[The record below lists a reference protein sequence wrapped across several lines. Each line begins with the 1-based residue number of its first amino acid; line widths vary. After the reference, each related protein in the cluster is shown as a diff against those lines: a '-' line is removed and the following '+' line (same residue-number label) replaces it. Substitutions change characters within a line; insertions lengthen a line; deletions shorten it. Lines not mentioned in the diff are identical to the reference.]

1 MTYLPTEEDLALLKS
16 RSKRLY
22 CRIELLNKDYQI
34 IDTIEGLAL
43 SGSNSID
50 ADSDTRR
57 TFNLDIFPKSGF
69 SISQFSTEEWTSKM
83 LRLQI
88 GMKAPTSMPLVG
100 ADAVRIPEEEIDAK
114 IKNSAI
120 YKEKDTELRQAKW
133 RYKVGGYEQY
143 GNIENINRKRII
155 WTDENKEKYASF
167 VKEQGDVGTY
177 STVVASSD
185 GYTTNGKT
193 YEIAYTPLLIGGGD
207 VVIPLL
213 NADIRSY
220 IEVIFNAACDAVQ
233 RDGSTLQSKILELD
247 SFGVDCMI
255 YVKTVRVKNMIAAV
269 EGGIAAGRILSA
281 ADVAAIAGCTKEE
294 LDKYFHE
301 IS

>member
-155 WTDENKEKYASF
+155 WTDENKEKYAC
-167 VKEQGDVGTY
+167 
-177 STVVASSD
+177 A
-185 GYTTNGKT
+185 
-193 YEIAYTPLLIGGGD
+193 
-207 VVIPLL
+207 
-213 NADIRSY
+213 
-220 IEVIFNAACDAVQ
+220 
-233 RDGSTLQSKILELD
+233 
-247 SFGVDCMI
+247 
-255 YVKTVRVKNMIAAV
+255 
-269 EGGIAAGRILSA
+269 
-281 ADVAAIAGCTKEE
+281 
-294 LDKYFHE
+294 
-301 IS
+301 

>member
-88 GMKAPTSMPLVG
+88 GMKAPTSIPLVG
-100 ADAVRIPEEEIDAK
+100 ADAVRISEEEIDAK

-120 YKEKDTELRQAKW
+120 FKEKDTELRQAKW
-133 RYKVGGYEQY
+133 RYKVGGYERY

-155 WTDENKEKYASF
+155 WTDENKKKYASF

-177 STVVASSD
+177 STVVASSECR
-185 GYTTNGKT
+185 YQVL
-193 YEIAYTPLLIGGGD
+193 Y
-207 VVIPLL
+207 
-213 NADIRSY
+213 
-220 IEVIFNAACDAVQ
+220 
-233 RDGSTLQSKILELD
+233 
-247 SFGVDCMI
+247 
-255 YVKTVRVKNMIAAV
+255 
-269 EGGIAAGRILSA
+269 
-281 ADVAAIAGCTKEE
+281 
-294 LDKYFHE
+294 
-301 IS
+301 